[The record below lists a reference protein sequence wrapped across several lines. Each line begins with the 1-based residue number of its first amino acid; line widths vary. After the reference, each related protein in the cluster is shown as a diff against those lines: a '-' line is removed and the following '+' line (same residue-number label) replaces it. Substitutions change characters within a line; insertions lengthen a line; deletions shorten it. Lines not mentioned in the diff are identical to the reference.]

1 MLDQIKIQYY
11 SIPESTDIEMENAQ
25 ATTFVVLKDK
35 DWSEDNQNL
44 LNKMLKAI
52 KLEDHEV
59 QLIPLSQEQNFSLSS
74 LPSTDAK
81 TTILIF
87 GLTPTDIQLN
97 IRATKYQLTGLERA
111 TLIFSDSLS
120 TLIEKPALKKPLWQ
134 SLQAA
139 FQ

>member
-97 IRATKYQLTGLERA
+97 IRATKYQLTGLECA

-120 TLIEKPALKKPLWQ
+120 TLIENPALKKPLWQ

-139 FQ
+139 YQ